1 MTAAGQ
7 AMVVLVPIR
16 QAPAFK
22 TVDDIDA
29 EHMGLK
35 EDEEKRFDEP
45 AEEAKRRREL
55 RKTEVNDFRTERKE
69 ARKVR
74 AAERKARGKTDLL
87 LKEPKAAKRAL
98 PSFLKVKGKEE
109 SPSKVARASPDA
121 SSEEDEEDEEA
132 GPASPS
138 PQGGA
143 SGSASGAAGAKT
155 AAAAA
160 ASSAAAAGAETAAAK
175 EDKEEESGL
184 GGLGLGGYDSDDDD
198 DDDDEEDDE

>member
-1 MTAAGQ
+1 
-7 AMVVLVPIR
+7 MVVLVPIR

-109 SPSKVARASPDA
+109 PSAAEPPSKVARASPDA